1 MSLPGSSTSDCELLN
16 AYCRSSSDAEAAF
29 AELVRRHVDT
39 VYSFAL
45 RRLHGNSAGAADL
58 TQRVFTELARKA
70 PSVKRH
76 PVLIAWL
83 FTTTR
88 QMASQTLRD
97 EIRRQRRELEASAA
111 GSVEHPSLEP
121 DWRAISPLLDGALD
135 ALSEED
141 RRILLLRHLDRQ
153 PFGAI
158 GARLGLKENT
168 VRMRADRA
176 LVKLRGHLS
185 RRGVTST
192 AAAIAFVLDG
202 PAIAAAPV
210 GLAASI
216 SASALCAT
224 AAPIGLLT
232 LMSSTTLKSSVL
244 AIAFA
249 ALGTAILLEHHEIRR
264 LREINASLLEQAVV
278 DHESLNSLS
287 NRVAKPAFAEGENPS
302 AQAELLRLRGQ
313 IAHLLREKGRSS
325 ATNTVASP
333 KGAHATPWS
342 AIDGLIDR
350 GMATPQDAS
359 VSFLAS
365 LRAQNQERFCELVQ
379 LPADLDSLSR
389 SNQLSSLYQLL
400 RQRYAT
406 WEFTGLT
413 GEEVETASEGNGEN
427 KSGKVDLEYVDIST
441 GKSGVIRVHL
451 RKTEQEWRV
460 AIDDFPRD
468 RTPKTTGP

>member
-1 MSLPGSSTSDCELLN
+1 MPRPSASDCELLN
-16 AYCRSSSDAEAAF
+16 TYCSSSSDSEAAF
-29 AELVRRHVDT
+29 TELVRRHVDT
-39 VYSFAL
+39 VYSSAL
-45 RRLHGNSAGAADL
+45 RRLHGNAASAADV
-58 TQRVFTELARKA
+58 TQRVFTELAHKA

-88 QMASQTLRD
+88 HMASQTLRD
-97 EIRRQRRELEASAA
+97 ESRRQRREQEASAVGTA
-111 GSVEHPSLEP
+111 EHPSSEP
-121 DWRAISPLLDGALD
+121 DWRTISPLLDAALD

-153 PFGAI
+153 AFGAI
-158 GARLGLKENT
+158 GTRLGLKENT
-168 VRMRADRA
+168 VRMRSDRA
-176 LVKLRGHLS
+176 LEKLRGHLS

-192 AAAIAFVLDG
+192 AAAIAIVLDG

-224 AAPIGLLT
+224 APPIGLLT
-232 LMSSTTLKSSVL
+232 LMSSTTLKTSVL

-278 DHESLNSLS
+278 DQESLSELR
-287 NRVAKPAFAEGENPS
+287 NRVAKRTIAEATVPPV
-302 AQAELLRLRGQ
+302 QTELLRLRGQ
-313 IAHLLREKGRSS
+313 IAHLLREKSRSS
-325 ATNTVASP
+325 PTNTVAVS
-333 KGAHATPWS
+333 KGAHVTPWNALEGLSDRGTATPE
-342 AIDGLIDR
+342 
-350 GMATPQDAS
+350 DAS

-365 LRAQNQERFCELVQ
+365 LRAQNQERFIQLVQ
-379 LPADLDSLSR
+379 LPADLDSSSR
-389 SNQLSSLYQLL
+389 SNQLTSLYQLF
-400 RQRYAT
+400 RQRYAN

-413 GEEVETASEGNGEN
+413 GEQVEAASGANGEIE
-427 KSGKVDLEYVDIST
+427 SGKVDLEYVDIST

-451 RKTEQEWRV
+451 RKTDKEWRV

-468 RTPKTTGP
+468 RTPETTGP